1 MLFNSFCHMAETP
14 VLQDRQR
21 AGLISIHFAWANEY
35 LELNFNPL
43 RHTAETPCA
52 AEEAIIYHISIRKAH
67 PSLDGSSR
75 EGSKQQLVLQSA
87 RLIRALTL
95 SYRHD
100 GEKGRTSILK
110 AHPSLDELHR
120 GRAILY
126 KPSILKAHP
135 SLDRKYAQKHLPISL
150 KPFSSLYTFA
160 KPITRSF
167 FFHSY
172 SQKSSH
178 NSGAKPP
185 VISCSHTIRTTESEF
200 P

>member
-110 AHPSLDELHR
+110 AHPSLD
-120 GRAILY
+120 
-126 KPSILKAHP
+126 
-135 SLDRKYAQKHLPISL
+135 RKYAQKHLPISL